1 MLPMDSGA
9 LAEVDALSRVA
20 RAASDAL
27 PPAAR
32 AGQVLE
38 ALQGIVPSVCAQL
51 TRWDPVEQRHSTLAS
66 HGYAGALLDH
76 LAGPTFEGELTELG
90 MHRSRRPMR
99 MRDLPGD
106 PGDLATVAEVLWPAG
121 FQEGLSM
128 CLVTRAGHYAGI
140 LNLST
145 DDRRYPDDRANE
157 VIAALNETLANVVDA
172 TQTARTLASL
182 LDPGTPALALAPD
195 GTPVELAGSDR
206 GPALAEGS
214 ALLAALAGQVPRDG
228 HERRFVWPDDAN
240 GWYRV
245 RIVPCLDEASGRSL
259 SLVTVRPGAHVL
271 GLTRREI
278 EVLTQLA
285 SGASN
290 PAIAKELHVSPRTVA
305 THVEHILEKLD
316 VSTRAAAVGRA
327 VREALLLPA

>member
-1 MLPMDSGA
+1 MLPMESGV
-9 LAEVDALSRVA
+9 LAEIDALTRVA
-20 RAASDAL
+20 GAASDAL
-27 PPAAR
+27 APAAR
-32 AGQVLE
+32 AEQVLAE
-38 ALQGIVPSVCAQL
+38 LHAIVPYVCAQL
-51 TRWDPVEQRHSTLAS
+51 TRWDPFEQEHSTLAS
-66 HGYAGALLDH
+66 QGYGEPLLDH
-76 LAGPTFEGELTELG
+76 LSGPFFEGELTELG
-90 MHRSRRPMR
+90 LHSSRRPMR

-106 PGDLATVAEVLWPAG
+106 PGDLATVAEVLLPAG
-121 FQEGLSM
+121 FREGLTM
-128 CLVTRAGHYAGI
+128 CLFTRSGAFTGI

-145 DDRRYPDDRANE
+145 DDRRYPGDRARDA
-157 VIAALNETLANVVDA
+157 IAALNETLANVVDV
-172 TQTARTLASL
+172 TQSCRTLASL
-182 LDPGTPALALAPD
+182 LDPGTPALALAAD
-195 GTPVELAGSDR
+195 GTPIELSGSDR

-214 ALLAALAGQVPRDG
+214 PLLDVLAAQVPTDG
-228 HERRFVWPDDAN
+228 HERRFLWPDGES

-245 RIVPCLDEASGRSL
+245 RIVPCLDEAGGRSL

-290 PAIAKELHVSPRTVA
+290 PAIAKVLHVSPRTVA